1 MDYPEI
7 QVKNEPFE
15 YAADGQI
22 AYSEKVKEEPVD
34 VCDSDYD
41 YFSPELMASIP
52 SEPLFPDLIKTDSD
66 LFSVAEFLNTDLS
79 PSAVKLENDLCDEA
93 LEHQTTF
100 TITANT
106 PNKKELPPPAY
117 TGMVNIG
124 NFEGNVDQ
132 NKRSG
137 KLIIAR
143 PKKLP
148 TNTTTTTTKP
158 YAKSTNSMECQYC
171 GAKFSSAKWF
181 SKHFCPQKGE
191 QLHGISVVNLVSAPQ
206 LQKKADSGDVLKAKQ
221 RNIYSTRKCRVCDQS
236 FPTFSLMFEHFMSH
250 YNLKKDTGNTS
261 QGSIPNVQLK
271 AAGPSVAT
279 AATQGNFKRK
289 LDADDVI
296 LLDNSGGMTIKQQT
310 TAKYEYPPDG
320 YPIKIAP
327 ASSSGRQGIKI
338 CKECGQSFSSQSQLV
353 DHFLTHYNL
362 TLKRNPATTTSTTTA
377 VAATD
382 LPSATTTAPATK
394 KPQVIYACN
403 QCPGQFPSITRLRQH
418 QQNVHSEEEAVQCK
432 VCDSWFNSQKYL
444 LRHMQRKHEATAE
457 CNVCHQKFTEMELPN
472 HFLKHYNMKL

>member
-7 QVKNEPFE
+7 QVKDEPFE
-15 YAADGQI
+15 YTDGHIYGDSHQ
-22 AYSEKVKEEPVD
+22 ANKVKEEPVES
-34 VCDSDYD
+34 VCDSDFD

-52 SEPLFPDLIKTDSD
+52 SEPLFPDLIKTDSE

-79 PSAVKLENDLCDEA
+79 PSGTMMTVKTEEMLEENVFSDAVS
-93 LEHQTTF
+93 T
-100 TITANT
+100 
-106 PNKKELPPPAY
+106 KKEPPPSC

-124 NFEGNVDQ
+124 NFEGTNEQ
-132 NKRSG
+132 EKRSG
-137 KLIIAR
+137 KIIIAR
-143 PKKLP
+143 PKKP
-148 TNTTTTTTKP
+148 SSTHATTKP
-158 YAKSTNSMECQYC
+158 YTKSTNTMECQYC

-181 SKHFCPQKGE
+181 SKHFCPQMGE
-191 QLHGISVVNLVSAPQ
+191 QLHGISVVNFVSAPQ
-206 LQKKADSGDVLKAKQ
+206 PKKSETSSDVLKAKQ

-250 YNLKKDTGNTS
+250 YNLKTDGTQQPGM
-261 QGSIPNVQLK
+261 PNVQLK
-271 AAGPSVAT
+271 PGPSLLVP
-279 AATQGNFKRK
+279 TQGNFKRK
-289 LDADDVI
+289 LERDTDDVAPSNNDNDVI
-296 LLDNSGGMTIKQQT
+296 LIDNNSGMTIKQS
-310 TAKYEYPPDG
+310 KYDFPD

-338 CKECGQSFSSQSQLV
+338 CKECGESFSSQSQLV

-362 TLKRNPATTTSTTTA
+362 TLKRNPPASQQQPPAVESPPSTTA
-377 VAATD
+377 
-382 LPSATTTAPATK
+382 K

-403 QCPGQFPSITRLRQH
+403 QCSGQFPSLTRLRQH
-418 QQNVHSEEEAVQCK
+418 QQNVHSDEEAVQCK

>member
-1 MDYPEI
+1 MDYPGI
-7 QVKNEPFE
+7 QVKDEPFE
-15 YAADGQI
+15 YSDGQVYGDSQEVNKI
-22 AYSEKVKEEPVD
+22 KNEPVE
-34 VCDSDYD
+34 DYD

-52 SEPLFPDLIKTDSD
+52 SEPLFPDLIKTDSE

-79 PSAVKLENDLCDEA
+79 PPTTIKTEEILGEDEVDVGAV
-93 LEHQTTF
+93 
-100 TITANT
+100 NT
-106 PNKKELPPPAY
+106 KKEPPPSC

-124 NFEGNVDQ
+124 SFEGTPDQ
-132 NKRSG
+132 NKGSG
-137 KLIIAR
+137 KIIIAR
-143 PKKLP
+143 PKKP
-148 TNTTTTTTKP
+148 PSTHATTKP
-158 YAKSTNSMECQYC
+158 YTKSTNTMECQYC

-181 SKHFCPQKGE
+181 SKHFCPQMGQ
-191 QLHGISVVNLVSAPQ
+191 QLHGISVVNFVSAPQ
-206 LQKKADSGDVLKAKQ
+206 SAKKSDTGDLMKAKQ

-250 YNLKKDTGNTS
+250 YNLKKDGTQPGIS
-261 QGSIPNVQLK
+261 NVQLK
-271 AAGPSVAT
+271 PGPSLLAPPPS
-279 AATQGNFKRK
+279 NFKRK
-289 LDADDVI
+289 LEHDTTSDMQSNNDNDVI
-296 LLDNSGGMTIKQQT
+296 LIENSSDMTIKQS
-310 TAKYEYPPDG
+310 KYEFPD

-362 TLKRNPATTTSTTTA
+362 TLKRNPAP
-377 VAATD
+377 
-382 LPSATTTAPATK
+382 LQQQPSAVELPPPSTPK

-403 QCPGQFPSITRLRQH
+403 QCPSQFPSITRLRQH
-418 QQNVHSEEEAVQCK
+418 QQNVHSEGEAVQCK
-432 VCDSWFNSQKYL
+432 VCESWFNSQKYL